1 MTGPERAKATAKR
14 AGGGAEQTGQQV
26 ENSRSFAVLVR
37 VGLID
42 YGLIHLLVAW
52 IAIQLAWTGTH
63 QQASQQGAFRQLAS
77 NPVGDVAVWI
87 TALGLF
93 ALALWQIFEAIWG
106 YQDVEKGRKRV
117 MKRVG
122 SASRAVVY
130 IALGVSAA
138 TTAAGASSSNKSMS
152 RTGRSVQYRL
162 RSRHISTSKS
172 QRERIRQPKSAASW
186 PRPRGSCAP

>member
-14 AGGGAEQTGQQV
+14 AGGGAEQTVRQV

-106 YQDVEKGRKRV
+106 HREVEQG
-117 MKRVG
+117 
-122 SASRAVVY
+122 
-130 IALGVSAA
+130 
-138 TTAAGASSSNKSMS
+138 
-152 RTGRSVQYRL
+152 
-162 RSRHISTSKS
+162 
-172 QRERIRQPKSAASW
+172 
-186 PRPRGSCAP
+186 

>member
-1 MTGPERAKATAKR
+1 MSGSERAQATAKR
-14 AGGGAEQTGQQV
+14 AGGQAEATGRRV
-26 ENSRSFAVLVR
+26 EDSKAFATLVR
-37 VGLID
+37 IGLID

-52 IAIQLAWTGTH
+52 IAIQLAWTGTN
-63 QQASQQGAFRQLAS
+63 QQASQQGAFRQMAS
-77 NPVGDVAVWI
+77 NPVGDVVVWI

-130 IALGVSAA
+130 IALGVSPA
-138 TTAAGASSSNKSMS
+138 TTAAGASSSNKSS
-152 RTGRSVQYRL
+152 NSSEQTL
-162 RSRHISTSKS
+162 T
-172 QRERIRQPKSAASW
+172 A
-186 PRPRGSCAP
+186 